1 MKIAVVGLGTEGK
14 NAVKSLINH
23 GYKVYAS
30 DMQKNVELNPST
42 ALDVDLGH
50 HDFDKIDSA
59 DAVVVSPS
67 LWSSKIGKKIRSK
80 KRALSDILADH
91 KSVFTIGVTGTNGKT
106 TTCYMIKE
114 ILERAGLNV
123 LVGGNAGGGF
133 DGYTKLILESS
144 NQKYDVL
151 VVEVCDMTLDFCSY
165 AFDFD
170 LVVVT
175 NVGHDHMDYHNSIEN
190 YKNSLSKFINGKKAV
205 LNGNDKILTKIKDYP
220 SETFFFE
227 NMDGN
232 INLFGQFNLQN
243 AAAAEKVAQFLDI
256 PENEIYEALEEF
268 KGVKG
273 RTSTLNISECNI
285 IVGKTDNVDAAGAVF
300 NEVDFDVIIIGT
312 PRRNESCRFEILKEV
327 AKANPKTVLLFPGLD
342 ETTNIAFDKLI
353 NEGYEGNIQIM
364 ENTVDI
370 VDFTVE
376 CSEKYENIFIGG
388 NGQEKLIEIQETL
401 QWLTKDD
408 IVITGKKVLIIGA
421 GNAGRPAAHLLNYLG
436 NEVIISDIK
445 EFDDLPKKAQKK
457 LKDLMDKGIAV
468 ELGAHMNEHAMW
480 ADVVFISPS
489 VPKNAEV
496 RNFIYKCE
504 ENYEIK
510 EIGTKDIGRMINSLI
525 KIPMIGIAGT
535 DGKTT
540 TTNMTNH
547 TLDDKYKTLLFS
559 SLENSLVIEGLVD
572 FIVENGTGSTDFA
585 VFELPHGTIRMVEG
599 LEICIG
605 ILTNLTPDH
614 MDEFNTYEE
623 YVERNVAIKDLLH
636 KHGIL
641 IANGDDPIISRLA
654 PKFEE
659 EVIYYGFDEPR
670 EIVNEGKTYLH
681 KFNIEYDILAEDVK
695 LNGLYGSE
703 FTIKTGRIPT
713 VVCKNC
719 GKMCCSCDNFER
731 KYIEPISM
739 KINLKVPGSCNIE
752 NAMATF
758 ATDLVLDFDP
768 EYIKDKLEKFP
779 GVNGRFEKI
788 DTIDDINVF
797 MDAAHNP
804 EAMERLL
811 DGLILEGKLIISVD
825 NPDTLT
831 VRDKFKVGSTLG
843 KYADVVIA
851 SAKNETTEK
860 VDVNAAKAVIEG
872 ASILESYRT
881 TNVIDSIFKAL
892 NIANKGDTIIHIG
905 PGVVN
910 AYKNVKSEIYQGI
923 ENYKNLKTS
932 N

>member
-14 NAVKSLINH
+14 NAVKSLIDC

-30 DMQKNVELNPST
+30 DMQKNVEINHNT
-42 ALDVDLGH
+42 ALDIDLGY

-59 DAVVVSPS
+59 DAVVISPS
-67 LWSSKIGKKIRSK
+67 LWSSKIGEKVRSNKK
-80 KRALSDILADH
+80 ALSDIIADH
-91 KSVFTIGVTGTNGKT
+91 KSIFTIGVTGTNGKT
-106 TTCYMIKE
+106 TTCHMIKE
-114 ILERAGLNV
+114 ILQKAGLKV
-123 LVGGNAGGGF
+123 LLGGNAGGGF
-133 DGYTKLILESS
+133 DGYTNVILETAK
-144 NQKYDVL
+144 QKYDVM

-175 NVGHDHMDYHNSIEN
+175 NIGHDHMDHHNSIEN
-190 YKNSLSKFINGKKAV
+190 YKKSLSKFLKGKTAV
-205 LNGNDKILTKIKDYP
+205 LNGNDDLLTQIKDFP
-220 SETFFFE
+220 TETFLFDKINE
-227 NMDGN
+227 EL
-232 INLFGQFNLQN
+232 NLFGEFNLQN
-243 AAAAEKVAQFLDI
+243 AAAAEKVAQFLEI
-256 PENEIYEALEEF
+256 SQNEIYDALNEF

-273 RTSTLNISECNI
+273 RTSTLNISGCNI
-285 IVGKTDNVDAAGAVF
+285 IVGKTDNMDAAQAVLD
-300 NEVDFDVIIIGT
+300 ELSFDVIIIGT
-312 PRRNESCRFEILKEV
+312 PRENEACRFEILKEV
-327 AKANPKTVLLFPGLD
+327 AKANPKMVVLFPGLED
-342 ETTNIAFDKLI
+342 TTDVAFEKLI
-353 NEGYEGNIQIM
+353 SEGYEGDIKIM
-364 ENTVDI
+364 ESTTDI
-370 VDFTVE
+370 IDFTVE
-376 CSEKYENIFIGG
+376 SSQKYNNIFIGG
-388 NGQEKLIEIQETL
+388 NGQEKLIKIQETL

-421 GNAGRPAAHLLNYLG
+421 GNAGRPAADLLNYLG

-445 EFDDLPKKAQKK
+445 ELDQLPKKARRKIETLKK
-457 LKDLMDKGIAV
+457 KGIAV

-480 ADVVFISPS
+480 ADVVFISPN
-489 VPKNAEV
+489 VPKNSEI
-496 RNFIYKCE
+496 REFIYKCE

-540 TTNMTNH
+540 TTNMTNY
-547 TLDDKYKTLLFS
+547 TLDDKYNTLIFS
-559 SLENSLVIEGLVD
+559 SLQNSLVIEGLVD

-599 LEICIG
+599 LEICVG

-623 YVERNVAIKDLLH
+623 YVERNVALKDLLH
-636 KHGIL
+636 QHGIL

-659 EVIYYGFDEPR
+659 ELIYYGFNEPR
-670 EIVNEGKTYLH
+670 EITHDGKTYAH
-681 KFNIEYDILAEDVK
+681 KYNIEYDILAEDVELK
-695 LNGLYGSE
+695 GLYGSE
-703 FTIKTGRIPT
+703 FTIKTGKIPT
-713 VVCKNC
+713 IVCKNC
-719 GKMCCSCDNFER
+719 GKMCCSCGNFER
-731 KYIEPISM
+731 KYRDPISM
-739 KINLKVPGSCNIE
+739 RVNLKVPGSCNVE
-752 NAMATF
+752 NALAVFAANMA
-758 ATDLVLDFDP
+758 LDFDLD
-768 EYIKDKLEKFP
+768 YIKEKIETFP

-788 DTIDDINVF
+788 DTVNHVNIF

-811 DGLILEGKLIISVD
+811 DGLNVDGNLIISVD

-831 VRDKFKVGSTLG
+831 VRDKFKVGETLG

-860 VDVNAAKAVIEG
+860 IDENASKAVIDG
-872 ASILESYRT
+872 ASNLESYQT
-881 TNVIDSIFKAL
+881 ITVADSILKAL
-892 NIANKGDTIIHIG
+892 KIANKRDTIIHIG

-910 AYKNVKSEIYQGI
+910 AYDNVKSDIYKGI
-923 ENYKNLKTS
+923 EAFKSLKDKS
-932 N
+932 